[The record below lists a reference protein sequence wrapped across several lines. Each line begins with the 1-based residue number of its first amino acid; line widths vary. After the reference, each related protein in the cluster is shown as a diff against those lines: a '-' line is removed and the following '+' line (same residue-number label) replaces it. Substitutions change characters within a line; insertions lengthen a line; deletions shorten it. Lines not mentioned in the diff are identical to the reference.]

1 MPCSSKN
8 LASNRLSRPSAL
20 GSGSRPVDQWL
31 CRYGTSIWWSVRQ
44 RNGYCLLRH
53 DTLALKRGTH
63 GRTRSA
69 HLRQCVRSAGCWP
82 WHRATGEPA
91 RASLKNGQSRRFSHA
106 RSSRRRR
113 GSRFERP
120 CDGATIVTS
129 RSVPRPDQGPQS
141 RQLRGSASAARWEQ
155 VIPTGC
161 TPLSERPGALAFSTR
176 QPSGTAGKKPA
187 APSEKVRAGKLDK
200 LKLSR
205 GARSS
210 PGGAA

>member
-1 MPCSSKN
+1 
-8 LASNRLSRPSAL
+8 LT
-20 GSGSRPVDQWL
+20 SGYV
-31 CRYGTSIWWSVRQ
+31 GM
-44 RNGYCLLRH
+44 
-53 DTLALKRGTH
+53 
-63 GRTRSA
+63 A
-69 HLRQCVRSAGCWP
+69 HLSGGAFASGMDIAFFDTIPSPSSGARMGEHGQPIFDNVFVQQDAGLGI
-82 WHRATGEPA
+82 AQQA
-91 RASLKNGQSRRFSHA
+91 SRRGLRSRTGNRADSRHRA